1 MRAPFTP
8 FTAASVP
15 LAVFIAVVL
24 GAPSAVVAQCTN
36 PAPPDCILFGRDTSL
51 LNPFERFLSLPLC
64 AIVNIPCIGNA
75 ALNFRSASDRVFKC
89 LVGEPVPAGDCE
101 PGPGCLPEGPAWQP
115 GETPSDVD
123 SRVTEFLRV
132 VACASQIGMLLTA
145 QGAQSQ
151 QLRAGQDLIN
161 VMKRLNDA
169 GRASATILLQ
179 SNREREAP
187 TKGSTQS
194 PGDTNYCPKCRRHRV
209 ALCLSRR
216 SNATAM
222 SQQRKARGVMQLSWS
237 R

>member
-1 MRAPFTP
+1 
-8 FTAASVP
+8 
-15 LAVFIAVVL
+15 
-24 GAPSAVVAQCTN
+24 
-36 PAPPDCILFGRDTSL
+36 
-51 LNPFERFLSLPLC
+51 
-64 AIVNIPCIGNA
+64 VNIPCIGNA

-179 SNREREAP
+179 SNREAP
-187 TKGSTQS
+187 TNGSTQS
-194 PGDTNYCPKCRRHRV
+194 PGDTNYVCTSGEVQTASCCSVPVAQVKCYCNV
-209 ALCLSRR
+209 P
-216 SNATAM
+216 ATESPRCDA
-222 SQQRKARGVMQLSWS
+222 AVMEQVNVDV
-237 R
+237 